1 VGFSSVMTMASGRL
15 DRTSM
20 KCSLNFDLG
29 FWDDSDKLVLG
40 KRKQSLKRES
50 IDSLGKIDW

>member
-1 VGFSSVMTMASGRL
+1 MASGRL